1 MKLGILRDIFFTR
14 RTEDEIEKRL
24 ISRIE
29 IRVTPDEKELIRQF
43 ADFRGVSTS
52 ELIRRATMK
61 YIDSVLRVHDQI

>member
-61 YIDSVLRVHDQI
+61 YIDSVLRVHD